1 MDLKN
6 LKLKANICEKLNL
19 PVKLVLGRMKHLYIK
34 IPWNALST
42 KPVQLEI
49 TGLELV
55 LSPLDKQ
62 YWEHLVSM
70 QNKFEVLEEDLIAH
84 AMKMLQNLISEK
96 RVAEHGEKDN

>member
-42 KPVQLEI
+42 RPVQLEI
-49 TGLELV
+49 NGLELV
-55 LSPLDKQ
+55 VSPLDKQ
-62 YWEHLVSM
+62 YWEQLVVR
-70 QNKFEVLEEDLIAH
+70 QNRFEVLEEELIAH
-84 AMKMLQNLISEK
+84 AMKLFKNLIAEK
-96 RVAEHGEKDN
+96 RVATHSDKDN